1 MVESSEG
8 IEKPRGFYLPTY
20 LYTLCVVFRTSL
32 RTIVR
37 KPSRHYSPTPDT
49 RRRRRPRHNKN
60 ACLIPVIRLGRAK
73 QEESDADSTDVLK
86 LGGWTNGRGAL
97 IPLPALHSA
106 PGPQGVLGL
115 DEMIRRRGSAL
126 SSLEKQK
133 SSSLLI
139 GYDDDDGGTDTSPE
153 PATPDDN
160 GSFDGDNV
168 LLQVKGKLSA
178 FLCVQQQMGK
188 RGAQLSTEAYHNQR
202 LMSPMQER
210 LNALTMIPSM
220 LYCAWFL
227 LSGSWWV
234 SSALN
239 SEVAA
244 SEESFFGVGCIQSPM
259 FRERVPAMPPMTVVI
274 GALGGFVHPIFS
286 IIYHWWFATS
296 LEPSKR
302 VAHWSRRLDN
312 VFIHFASACCSYATS
327 GRLDYFLVNLLF
339 NFDSALKQFEEKISP
354 RRNTKRIGVSSKTPW
369 PFLLQVVQPYLHL
382 AKVSVLLYLFPMIV
396 FGHLWEFAQFVTM
409 FALSGWLFK
418 LYPFGGWSHSL

>member
-1 MVESSEG
+1 
-8 IEKPRGFYLPTY
+8 
-20 LYTLCVVFRTSL
+20 
-32 RTIVR
+32 
-37 KPSRHYSPTPDT
+37 
-49 RRRRRPRHNKN
+49 
-60 ACLIPVIRLGRAK
+60 
-73 QEESDADSTDVLK
+73 
-86 LGGWTNGRGAL
+86 AL

-178 FLCVQQQMGK
+178 FLRVQQQMGK
-188 RGAQLSTEAYHNQR
+188 RGGAAEHRGVPQSTIDEPDAGAPECAHHDSLHAILR
-202 LMSPMQER
+202 LVFTQ
-210 LNALTMIPSM
+210 
-220 LYCAWFL
+220 WD
-227 LSGSWWV
+227 
-234 SSALN
+234 
-239 SEVAA
+239 
-244 SEESFFGVGCIQSPM
+244 PM